1 MAVPKP
7 AKPTPTPRSAAT
19 QSPPFPGYLSPSQT
33 NQAVTG
39 QVQAA
44 QLPQQ
49 TLINQQAARSAAQ
62 AQAQQ
67 SSTQQGY
74 DALAQ
79 ILKSIG
85 PATQQGYQS
94 AAGDTA
100 AYARGMS
107 DGFAHL
113 QSQTQGEAGQV
124 LGLSGGS
131 TAQVPMAN
139 LGGTGTTNALYDLN
153 GYIPAAG
160 LEREGAAFGAAADRL
175 PASAAGQGWQERLK
189 IAAQQAQDQQGFRD
203 QQSTLAAQIPG
214 LRQSALS
221 NIQTQQNQLGS
232 NFQTQLQNTASN
244 KLAEQRNAISMITA
258 TETNP
263 DGSLTPKGRADIAA
277 QTGTDPVT
285 GKPTLAAVRAQTQA
299 TQADARLAISQANLT
314 RQEKRDAHSYSAQ
327 LKRLGIEATN
337 TAIRF
342 AQIQSKA
349 KAGGFT
355 PIQTQKFKGLAT
367 TIAYNSRN
375 GFTDAKNVTHPKLSY
390 QDAILEGEKE
400 GVPLKY
406 LLAEMNRAYQPGIQG
421 RPMTAKDRTASPW
434 SYPDQR
440 PAANG

>member
-7 AKPTPTPRSAAT
+7 AAKPTPTPRSAAT
-19 QSPPFPGYLSPSQT
+19 QSPPFPGYLSPAQQT
-33 NQAVTG
+33 KAVTG

-85 PATQQGYQS
+85 PATQAGYQS

-131 TAQVPMAN
+131 AAQVPMAN
-139 LGGTGTTNALYDLN
+139 LGGTGVTNAMYDLN

-175 PASAAGQGWQERLK
+175 PATAAGQGWQERLK
-189 IAAQQAQDQQGFRD
+189 IAAQQAQDAQGFRD

-214 LRQSALS
+214 LRQQGLS
-221 NIQTQQNQLGS
+221 NIQTQQGQLAS
-232 NFQTQLQNTASN
+232 NYQTQLQNAATN
-244 KLAEQRNAISMITA
+244 RAEQQRIEIARITA

-263 DGSLTPKGRADIAA
+263 DGSLTPQGKKDVAAIAA
-277 QTGTDPVT
+277 QNRQLDIQQQNANT
-285 GKPTLAAVRAQTQA
+285 AQTRADTA
-299 TQADARLAISQANLT
+299 TT
-314 RQEKRDAHSYSAQ
+314 PKYSASVSRSLGYRADQ
-327 LKRLGIEATN
+327 FGNPQGGKVRLLPGFGYDAKGNIVKTSSATA
-337 TAIRF
+337 TT
-342 AQIQSKA
+342 KVH
-349 KAGGFT
+349 GFT
-355 PIQTQKFKGLAT
+355 ASQVAKFKGEALAGANAAVNGVPAT
-367 TIAYNSRN
+367 AKAAALPPISYEEYILRGREHGIPDWILIPTYNSYKYETGPKRKN
-375 GFTDAKNVTHPKLSY
+375 G
-390 QDAILEGEKE
+390 
-400 GVPLKY
+400 
-406 LLAEMNRAYQPGIQG
+406 
-421 RPMTAKDRTASPW
+421 
-434 SYPDQR
+434 
-440 PAANG
+440 